1 MTKRYLT
8 ASSPRKRRALPLIEA
23 ERLRVR
29 ALPAVRLL
37 AGRFN
42 LPLATAV
49 AHVEA
54 FGMFSGA
61 DR

>member
-1 MTKRYLT
+1 MIRQYPIPLSSRNRRI
-8 ASSPRKRRALPLIEA
+8 ASPIDTERA
-23 ERLRVR
+23 RVR

-37 AGRFN
+37 AGRFAM
-42 LPLATAV
+42 PLATAV